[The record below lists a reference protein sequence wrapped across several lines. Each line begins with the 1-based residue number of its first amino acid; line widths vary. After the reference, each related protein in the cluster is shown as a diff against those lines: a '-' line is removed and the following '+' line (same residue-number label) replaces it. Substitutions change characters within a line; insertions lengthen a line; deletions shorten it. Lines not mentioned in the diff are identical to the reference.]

1 MARICFSAAAHR
13 AARSAR
19 CVAPRQAK
27 RRAKERRDDRPP
39 GRTGAA
45 VADGLG
51 APPRRVR
58 PSLEVGFD
66 HQRVHRNPVTLVT
79 PIARCPALSLSHHQ
93 QTPTGQPNK
102 KEDTMRAQR
111 IEGAVALV
119 TGANRGI
126 GRALTEALLTR
137 GVRKVYATARNPEAL
152 RVLRDERL
160 VALRLDVTDA
170 DQIRATA
177 EAASDVE
184 LVFNNAGVALAGGI
198 ADATVLDLA
207 RREME
212 VNYFGPLQLLQRLAP
227 SLARNG
233 GGAIVNIGSAAGLTN
248 VPFLPTYSAS
258 KAALHSLTQAA
269 RILLGAQGTSVF
281 GVYAGP
287 VDTDMVRDLALPKTS
302 PSEVAFAILDGIEAG
317 QEDIFPDPFALDFGR
332 QFESSPKASERQI
345 AAMVT
350 AMLSGS
356 AV

>member
-1 MARICFSAAAHR
+1 MN
-13 AARSAR
+13 
-19 CVAPRQAK
+19 
-27 RRAKERRDDRPP
+27 
-39 GRTGAA
+39 GR
-45 VADGLG
+45 
-51 APPRRVR
+51 
-58 PSLEVGFD
+58 
-66 HQRVHRNPVTLVT
+66 
-79 PIARCPALSLSHHQ
+79 
-93 QTPTGQPNK
+93 
-102 KEDTMRAQR
+102 R

-137 GVRKVYATARNPEAL
+137 GVRKVYATARDREAL
-152 RVLRDERL
+152 RALRDERV

-170 DQIRATA
+170 DQIREAA

-198 ADATVLDLA
+198 ADATVLDQA

-233 GGAIVNIGSAAGLTN
+233 GGAVVNIGSAAGLTN
-248 VPFLPTYSAS
+248 VPVLPTYSAS

-269 RILLGAQGTSVF
+269 RILFGAQGTSVF

-317 QEDIFPDPFALDFGR
+317 QEDIFPDPFAVDFGR
-332 QFESSPKASERQI
+332 RFESSPKASERQI
-345 AAMVT
+345 AAMIA

-356 AV
+356 AA